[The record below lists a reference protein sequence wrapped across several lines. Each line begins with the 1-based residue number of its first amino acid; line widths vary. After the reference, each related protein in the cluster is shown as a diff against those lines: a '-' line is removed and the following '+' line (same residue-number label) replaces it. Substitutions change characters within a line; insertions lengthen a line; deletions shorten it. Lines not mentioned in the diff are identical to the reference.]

1 MINLFQPLFHS
12 RCLCFPVKF
21 SSHQNHLKRDAGF
34 TLVEVIVVIAIV
46 SIMLPVIF
54 SIITTVARQ
63 QSKIYRIS
71 EAKQQGDFALAFM
84 KNYIRNTGDRIYQL
98 HNNQTNEFAVEV
110 CNTLAPPGNTHIT
123 QTGKDFYIKKNNT
136 PNQYFRFYNERS
148 RIDLDGASGNR
159 EREISQIFFD
169 DNGSVQ
175 QLTTNNVKIENFSLQ
190 CIRRTES
197 GKPYIVISFLIYFTG
212 NSDTFD
218 LSNAK
223 SEDIAIL
230 DYRTVVQMR

>member
-1 MINLFQPLFHS
+1 MINPHKPVSPQRGARPLTQ
-12 RCLCFPVKF
+12 K
-21 SSHQNHLKRDAGF
+21 QAGF

-46 SIMLPVIF
+46 GMMLPVIF

-71 EAKQQGDFALAFM
+71 EAKQQGDFALAYM
-84 KNYIRNTGDRIYQL
+84 KNYIRNTADRIYQL
-98 HNNQTNEFAVEV
+98 HNDETNEFAVEV
-110 CNTLAPPGNTHIT
+110 CNTVASPGNTHVS

-136 PNQYFRFYNERS
+136 PNKYFRFYNERA
-148 RIDLDGASGNR
+148 RIDLDGAGGTR

-169 DNGSVQ
+169 DNGSAQ

-197 GKPYIVISFLIYFTG
+197 GEPYVVITFLIYFTG

-218 LSNAK
+218 LNNAK
-223 SEDIAIL
+223 PEDIAIL
-230 DYRTVVQMR
+230 DYRTVVQIR